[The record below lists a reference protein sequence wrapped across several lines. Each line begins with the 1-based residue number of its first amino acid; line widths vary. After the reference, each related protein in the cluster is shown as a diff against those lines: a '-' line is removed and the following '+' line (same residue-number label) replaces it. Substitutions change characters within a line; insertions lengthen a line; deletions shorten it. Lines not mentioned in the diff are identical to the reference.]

1 MGKNGFEKNIY
12 ISASSEASREVDCL
26 FRRLFF
32 AFSNFPTVEPG
43 PWLAN
48 LEKYRFLVA
57 SFYCTFIK
65 VVFVVFVAWI
75 AGVLTVFEQ
84 ITIGSGVLLD
94 GSLTAAT
101 VLRVVLL
108 TPSRY
113 A

>member
-1 MGKNGFEKNIY
+1 M
-12 ISASSEASREVDCL
+12 
-26 FRRLFF
+26 
-32 AFSNFPTVEPG
+32 EPG